1 MRFTQTQKEISKL
14 ELIINEL
21 HMAFIWL
28 FVSFDYVFLISCFE
42 VNSMQPYSAW
52 AHHYDILGSGRRIVI
67 LAGVISSI
75 RGDFLSPANNYAG
88 FREFVDF

>member
-1 MRFTQTQKEISKL
+1 
-14 ELIINEL
+14 
-21 HMAFIWL
+21 
-28 FVSFDYVFLISCFE
+28 
-42 VNSMQPYSAW
+42 MQPYSAW
-52 AHHYDILGSGRRIVI
+52 VHHYDILGSGRRIVI